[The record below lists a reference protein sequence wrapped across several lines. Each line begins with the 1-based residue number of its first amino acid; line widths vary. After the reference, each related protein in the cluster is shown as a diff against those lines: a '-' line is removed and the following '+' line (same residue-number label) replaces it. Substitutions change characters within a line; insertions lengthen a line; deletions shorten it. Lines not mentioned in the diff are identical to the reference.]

1 MQDFFRVINIALLA
15 YMVVIVLRIMSTW
28 LRGPAGEGAVGAVS
42 HYLRQLTD
50 PYLQMFSRFTFLRAG
65 GMDFTPLAG
74 IFVLVVASEMTR
86 QLANQQQVTI
96 GYFLGVS
103 IFAAW
108 RMASIIVLVFLVA
121 CVARF
126 VTLRFLGRTDTPI
139 ARMVHAL
146 SQAPVRAVSRYV
158 SMRDSG
164 SEANYLLVTIVILF
178 AIWIGGRVA
187 TEFLVRYF
195 FSLNQMLGGLP
206 IGG

>member
-1 MQDFFRVINIALLA
+1 MQEFFQVINIALVCF
-15 YMVVIVLRIMSTW
+15 MVLIVLRIMSTW
-28 LRGPAGEGAVGAVS
+28 FRGAGGDGAAGTIS
-42 HYLRQLTD
+42 HYLRQITD
-50 PYLQMFSRFTFLRAG
+50 PYLQLFYRFSFLRAG

-86 QLANQQQVTI
+86 RLAGQQEVTV

-108 RMASIIVLVFLVA
+108 RMASIVVLVFLVA

-139 ARMVHAL
+139 ARMVQAL
-146 SQAPVRAVSRYV
+146 AQAPVRVVSRYV
-158 SMRDSG
+158 SLREGG

-178 AIWIGGRVA
+178 AVWIAGRVA
-187 TEFLVRYF
+187 TEYLVRYF
-195 FSLNQMLGGLP
+195 FSLNQLLG
-206 IGG
+206 

>member
-1 MQDFFRVINIALLA
+1 MQEFFQVINIALICF
-15 YMVVIVLRIMSTW
+15 MVLIVLRIMSTW
-28 LRGPAGEGAVGAVS
+28 FRGTAGDGAVNTIG
-42 HYLRQLTD
+42 HYLRQITD
-50 PYLQMFSRFTFLRAG
+50 PYLQLFYRFTFLRAG

-86 QLANQQQVTI
+86 QLANQQQVTL

-108 RMASIIVLVFLVA
+108 RMASIVVLVFLVA

-139 ARMVHAL
+139 ARMVNAL
-146 SQAPVRAVSRYV
+146 AQAPVRTVSRYIPL
-158 SMRDSG
+158 RDAG

-178 AIWIGGRVA
+178 GIWVAGRVV
-187 TEFLVRYF
+187 TEFLVRYL
-195 FSLNQMLGGLP
+195 FSLPSVLGGPPLM
-206 IGG
+206 G

>member
-1 MQDFFRVINIALLA
+1 MQDFFRVINIALVC
-15 YMVVIVLRIMSTW
+15 YMVLIVLRIMSTW
-28 LRGPAGEGAVGAVS
+28 IRGPAADGVAGTVS

-50 PYLQMFSRFTFLRAG
+50 PYLQMFHRFTFLRAG

-86 QLANQQQVTI
+86 QLANQQQVSM

-108 RMASIIVLVFLVA
+108 RMASIVVLVFLVA

-139 ARMVHAL
+139 ARMVGAL
-146 SQAPVRAVSRYV
+146 AQAPVRAVSRYI
-158 SMRDSG
+158 SLRESG
-164 SEANYLLVTIVILF
+164 TEANYLLVTIVILF
-178 AIWIGGRVA
+178 GVWIAGRVV

-195 FSLNQMLGGLP
+195 FSLPQVLG
-206 IGG
+206 

>member
-1 MQDFFRVINIALLA
+1 MQEFFQVINIALVA
-15 YMVVIVLRIMSTW
+15 FMVVIVLRIMSTW
-28 LRGPAGEGAVGAVS
+28 FRGPAGEGALGTIS
-42 HYLRQLTD
+42 HYLRQITD

-139 ARMVHAL
+139 ARMVSAL
-146 SQAPVRAVSRYV
+146 SQAPVRVVSRYI
-158 SMRDSG
+158 SMRESG
-164 SEANYLLVTIVILF
+164 SEANYLLVTTVILF
-178 AIWIGGRVA
+178 AVWIGGRVA

-195 FSLNQMLGGLP
+195 FSLNQVLGGLP
-206 IGG
+206 MTG

>member
-1 MQDFFRVINIALLA
+1 MQEFFQVINIALVCF
-15 YMVVIVLRIMSTW
+15 MVLIVLRIMSTW
-28 LRGPAGEGAVGAVS
+28 FRGTAGDGAVNTIS
-42 HYLRQLTD
+42 HYLRQITD
-50 PYLQMFSRFTFLRAG
+50 PYLQLFYRFTFLRAG

-86 QLANQQQVTI
+86 QLANQQQVTL

-108 RMASIIVLVFLVA
+108 RMASIVVLVFLVA

-139 ARMVHAL
+139 ARMVSAL
-146 SQAPVRAVSRYV
+146 AQAPVRTVSRYIPL
-158 SMRDSG
+158 RDAG

-178 AIWIGGRVA
+178 GIWVAGRVV
-187 TEFLVRYF
+187 TEFLVRYLF
-195 FSLNQMLGGLP
+195 ALPSVLGGNP
-206 IGG
+206 VMG

>member
-1 MQDFFRVINIALLA
+1 MQEFFRVINIALVCF
-15 YMVVIVLRIMSTW
+15 MVLIVLRIMSTW
-28 LRGPAGEGAVGAVS
+28 FRGAAGDSAAGTIS

-50 PYLQMFSRFTFLRAG
+50 PYLQIFYRFTFLRAG

-86 QLANQQQVTI
+86 QLANQQQVTV

-103 IFAAW
+103 VFAAW
-108 RMASIIVLVFLVA
+108 RMASIVVLVFLVA

-139 ARMVHAL
+139 ARMVNAL
-146 SQAPVRAVSRYV
+146 AQAPVRAVSRYI
-158 SMRDSG
+158 SLRESG

-178 AIWIGGRVA
+178 AVWIAGRVA

-195 FSLNQMLGGLP
+195 FSLNQVLG
-206 IGG
+206 

>member
-1 MQDFFRVINIALLA
+1 MVI
-15 YMVVIVLRIMSTW
+15 IVLRIMSTW
-28 LRGPAGEGAVGAVS
+28 FRGPAGEGTVGTVS
-42 HYLRQLTD
+42 QYLRQITD

-86 QLANQQQVTI
+86 QLANQQEVTI

-139 ARMVHAL
+139 ARMVYAL
-146 SQAPVRAVSRYV
+146 SQAPVRAVSRYI
-158 SMRDSG
+158 SMRESG

-178 AIWIGGRVA
+178 AVWIGGRVA

-195 FSLNQMLGGLP
+195 FSLNQVLGGLP
-206 IGG
+206 MGG